1 MKINEDQ
8 RISRECINMRGAT
21 TVAYLKQMVELL
33 LLVTLMATRM
43 RFPLEE
49 KGV

>member
-1 MKINEDQ
+1 MKIKESAENAL
-8 RISRECINMRGAT
+8 INMRGAT

-33 LLVTLMATRM
+33 LLVRLMATRM